1 MANENCNAGGV
12 FVAFLAGGLI
22 GAGLA
27 LLYAPVSGKEAR
39 VKISDV
45 LEDMKK
51 RSEGFGVDIKKK
63 VETFMEEE
71 KAIIKAAYDAGR
83 EAMTRGGGE
92 VHQGRI
98 AAHSG
103 YAGPVGKDEP
113 IVSTGA
119 PGGPVFCRA
128 TFLNASPEPPGGE
141 PWRRITPR

>member
-39 VKISDV
+39 VKIGDV

-63 VETFMEEE
+63 VESFMEEE

-83 EAMTRGGGE
+83 EAME
-92 VHQGRI
+92 KEK
-98 AAHSG
+98 AK
-103 YAGPVGKDEP
+103 YAKTE
-113 IVSTGA
+113 
-119 PGGPVFCRA
+119 
-128 TFLNASPEPPGGE
+128 
-141 PWRRITPR
+141 

>member
-39 VKISDV
+39 VKIGDV

-63 VETFMEEE
+63 VESFMEEE

-83 EAMTRGGGE
+83 EAMTRE
-92 VHQGRI
+92 REKYTK
-98 AAHSG
+98 S
-103 YAGPVGKDEP
+103 E
-113 IVSTGA
+113 
-119 PGGPVFCRA
+119 
-128 TFLNASPEPPGGE
+128 
-141 PWRRITPR
+141 